1 MIHMKHILQ
10 RFPRM
15 ENALWPGGLGPGR
28 WPLGPR
34 APARQHDAEM
44 LAGCRE
50 TAMRKPVKTNFG
62 RPEAPA
68 KRLVKTS
75 VKTTL
80 KKCVGVRENLREN
93 SVKKHICVRENL
105 RENSV
110 NKS

>member
-1 MIHMKHILQ
+1 MEPILQ

-34 APARQHDAEM
+34 ASARQHDAEM

-50 TAMRKPVKTNFG
+50 TAMRKPVKKIILTSRSNCKKG
-62 RPEAPA
+62 RENL
-68 KRLVKTS
+68 RENHM
-75 VKTTL
+75 
-80 KKCVGVRENLREN
+80 KKGVGVRENVREN